1 MPRVNRRGFFQL
13 GCPDYYA
20 ILGVPIQSSPATIQT
35 RGTQLVRS
43 LEAGANQAPPDRR
56 PLIEQWLRQAL
67 TPALTHLSQDADRQ
81 ACLAKLWRT
90 AQQSYQRVPEQIL
103 VSEAAQHLLQVED
116 AEVATFYRYFLTQI
130 RKMQYQQFSRI
141 WEFTGQLSEL
151 NLAYLWRLIQRQQ
164 ATTAP
169 SVPKPNS
176 PAAAQEYP
184 LTPFC
189 YRALQTGYAN
199 RAQIQQAL
207 AQYQLAQYQSDCPG
221 SPQENRQP
229 LPVILATIVG
239 HPLPFTLS
247 RYYDQLQR
255 FEHSLYYGVPWVDPD
270 RLPLS
275 PPACPPHETLARIAQ
290 LVTTYG
296 DLETYQQYRCLPL
309 AEAVRGAS
317 PQGTCQL
324 IVGMVNP
331 DDTGAYQAIADQV
344 SSQAVTLQR
353 VGLFR
358 ADFEQ
363 LWQGVSDLLSA
374 ASVPVP
380 STETIATEVGG
391 TPTLSWQA
399 ETTPETRS
407 DSSQSA
413 AIPPKPQ
420 SYSVLPIEEIILT
433 ILERAI
439 AEQASEIHIE
449 PQANNLRVRFRLQGI
464 LKERIPPIA
473 PHLIPTITACYKSM
487 ADLEVGTHTLPQ
499 QGRFQQTLQG
509 REIDFLVN
517 TVPSR
522 YGEKIVLRVLDPQA
536 IAELETHV
544 GDPSLL
550 WQIRDLI
557 SYPTGLLLV
566 SGPRSSGKSTT
577 LFSILAERNQ
587 AGLSITTVEDPIAYR
602 LAGIT
607 QTQVNPAKNLD
618 FKASIQA
625 ALAQQPDVLMV
636 SDIRDAEVAAAVFE
650 ASQRCL
656 VLATLTAE
664 GAVDT
669 IAELMHLGVDPVTIT
684 RSLRGIIHQRL
695 VRLVCPACRIPYQPT
710 PDDLAQYGLGMDDVA
725 QVTFYRAASLT
736 SPFAPTEIGAT
747 SAHVCSACQGTGYQ
761 GRRALFEILWLTDDI
776 RALLLQNGALNEVK
790 RLALRQGIIPLWSQA
805 LTLAYQGKIALDVL
819 GNIPFDTTILAHVTP
834 VPPPAAAS
842 EAIPQPTPAYA
853 EVIPERDTYALQMAQ
868 AHEAILEESS
878 PQAVPSVEQA
888 KYRKQGQEEVL
899 LALIETFEAF
909 EYAKS
914 LTRASS
920 PGEMAIQRGYQ
931 QIFDRLIT
939 RLNAF
944 GFEPTAFEGAAFDP
958 NLHEAIAI
966 ETTEQF
972 PHRTI
977 LEVQQQGY
985 AIGSKVLR
993 LAQVKVAIAPNA
1005 E

>member
-20 ILGVPIQSSPATIQT
+20 ILGIPLQSSPVAIQA
-35 RGTQLVRS
+35 RGTQLIRF
-43 LEAGANQAPPDRR
+43 LEVGVNQAPSDRR

-103 VSEAAQHLLQVED
+103 VSEAAQHLLQVDD

-130 RKMQYQQFSRI
+130 RKMQYQPFSRI

-207 AQYQLAQYQSDCPG
+207 AQSQQSRSDRPG
-221 SPQENRQP
+221 PPQENRQP

-239 HPLPFTLS
+239 HPLPVDLS

-290 LVTTYG
+290 LVTTYS
-296 DLETYQQYRCLPL
+296 DREICEQYRCLPL
-309 AEAVRGAS
+309 AVRGAS
-317 PQGTCQL
+317 PPEHRQL

-331 DDTGAYQAIADQV
+331 DDAEAYQAIADRV
-344 SSQAVTLQR
+344 SSHAVTLQR
-353 VGLFR
+353 MGLLA

-363 LWQGVSDLLSA
+363 LWQGVSDRLSG
-374 ASVPVP
+374 ASVAVL
-380 STETIATEVGG
+380 STDTTQVER
-391 TPTLSWQA
+391 TPTLSWPGEPAPEMQSESAQA
-399 ETTPETRS
+399 AT
-407 DSSQSA
+407 
-413 AIPPKPQ
+413 IPPKLQ
-420 SYSVLPIEEIILT
+420 SFCGLPIEAIIST

-473 PHLIPTITACYKSM
+473 PQLIPTITACCKSM

-499 QGRFQQTLQG
+499 QGRFQHTLQG

-536 IAELETHV
+536 IADLETHV

-566 SGPRSSGKSTT
+566 SGPRRSGKSTT

-625 ALAQQPDVLMV
+625 ALAQQPDVLVV
-636 SDIRDAEVAAAVFE
+636 SDIRDAAVAAAVFE

-669 IAELMHLGVDPVTIT
+669 IAELMHLGVDPGTMT

-710 PDDLAQYGLGMDDVA
+710 PDDLAQYGLRMDDVA

-736 SPFAPTEIGAT
+736 SPFASTEIGAA
-747 SAHVCSACQGTGYQ
+747 SAHVCSSCQGTGYQ
-761 GRRALFEILWLTDDI
+761 GWRALFEILLLTDDI
-776 RALLLQNGALNEVK
+776 RALLVQNGSLNEVK
-790 RLALRQGIIPLWSQA
+790 RLALHQGMIPLWSQA
-805 LTLAYQGKIALDVL
+805 LSLAYQGKVALDVL
-819 GNIPFDTTILAHVTP
+819 GNIPFDSTILAHVTP
-834 VPPPAAAS
+834 VPPPITH
-842 EAIPQPTPAYA
+842 EAISRPAPAYA
-853 EVIPERDTYALQMAQ
+853 EIIPEGDTYAPQMAQ

-944 GFEPTAFEGAAFDP
+944 GFEPTAFEGVAFDP

>member
-20 ILGVPIQSSPATIQT
+20 ILGIPIQSSPIAIQA
-35 RGTQLVRS
+35 RGTQLSRS
-43 LEAGANQAPPDRR
+43 LEAGANQAPPERR

-67 TPALTHLSQDADRQ
+67 TPALTYLSQDADRR
-81 ACLAKLWRT
+81 ACLAQLWRT

-116 AEVATFYRYFLTQI
+116 GEVARFYRYFVTQI
-130 RKMQYQQFSRI
+130 RKRQYQQFSRI

-169 SVPKPNS
+169 SVSKPNS
-176 PAAAQEYP
+176 PAVAPEYP

-199 RAQIQQAL
+199 RVQIQQAL
-207 AQYQLAQYQSDCPG
+207 AQYQQYQSNRPG
-221 SPQENRQP
+221 SSQAAHPSLP
-229 LPVILATIVG
+229 LILAAIVG
-239 HPLPFTLS
+239 HPLPVTLS
-247 RYYDQLQR
+247 RDYEQLQR

-290 LVTTYG
+290 LVTTYC
-296 DLETYQQYRCLPL
+296 DLETCQQYRCLPL
-309 AEAVRGAS
+309 AEVGRGAS
-317 PQGTCQL
+317 PPENRQL
-324 IVGMVNP
+324 IVGMVHP
-331 DDTGAYQAIADQV
+331 DDTAAYQAIAERV
-344 SSQAVTLQR
+344 SSHAVILQR
-353 VGLFR
+353 MGLLA

-374 ASVPVP
+374 ASVPVL
-380 STETIATEVGG
+380 STETLTTQVGR
-391 TPTLSWQA
+391 TPTLSGQA
-399 ETTPETRS
+399 ETASETQS
-407 DSSQSA
+407 ESSQAA
-413 AIPPKPQ
+413 AIPPKRQ
-420 SYSVLPIEEIILT
+420 SSSGLPIEAIIPT

-464 LKERIPPIA
+464 LKERIPPLA
-473 PHLIPTITACYKSM
+473 PQLIPTITACCKSM

-536 IAELETHV
+536 IADLETHV

-607 QTQVNPAKNLD
+607 QTEVNPAKNLD

-625 ALAQQPDVLMV
+625 ALAQQPDVLVV

-656 VLATLTAE
+656 VLSTLAAE
-664 GAVDT
+664 GTVDT
-669 IAELMHLGVDPVTIT
+669 IAELMRLAVDPGTLT

-710 PDDLAQYGLGMDDVA
+710 RDDVAQYGLGIDDVA

-736 SPFAPTEIGAT
+736 SPFTATEIGAA
-747 SAHVCSACQGTGYQ
+747 SAHVCSSCQGTGYQ
-761 GRRALFEILWLTDDI
+761 GRRALFEILLMTDDI
-776 RALLLQNGALNEVK
+776 RALLLQNGSLHEVK
-790 RLALRQGIIPLWSQA
+790 RLALCQGMIPLWSQA
-805 LTLAYQGKIALDVL
+805 LTLAYQGKVALDVL
-819 GNIPFDTTILAHVTP
+819 GNIPFDGTMLAYVTSVPSPTTRGT
-834 VPPPAAAS
+834 
-842 EAIPQPTPAYA
+842 IPQPAPAYA
-853 EVIPERDTYALQMAQ
+853 EIIPEGDTYAPQMAPV
-868 AHEAILEESS
+868 HETKLAESA
-878 PQAVPSVEQA
+878 PQAAPAVEQA

-899 LALIETFEAF
+899 LALIEMFEAF

-914 LTRASS
+914 LTRTSS

-939 RLNAF
+939 RLSAF
-944 GFEPTAFEGAAFDP
+944 GFEPTAFVGTAFDP
-958 NLHEAIAI
+958 HLHEAIAV
-966 ETTEQF
+966 ETTDRF

-985 AIGSKVLR
+985 AIGPKVLR